1 MVGMPEFYFIYPA
14 WGDKIVILRLIITI
28 FLSLT
33 ADKSID
39 KLKNLRRIP
48 NPGEAVND
56 SQGFVLIWLDKAQDM
71 GRAQ

>member
-39 KLKNLRRIP
+39 KLKNLSRIA
-48 NPGEAVND
+48 NLDETVKDG
-56 SQGFVLIWLDKAQDM
+56 QGFGVNLI
-71 GRAQ
+71 R